1 MPLSSVNPPGDSA
14 ASSADGTSIARV
26 LTASSVDA
34 EPVRRGSLTLSDR
47 PDPLIVLTWLQRLR
61 WFALAGQSVAI
72 LTAWL
77 ALRLDVPVAGL
88 VMIMA
93 LTAVTNLGIFVYVH
107 HAEAVPR
114 GLAAGLILLDVI
126 VLTLML
132 ALTGGPENPFC
143 VLYVIHVAMAVVVLP
158 AAWTW
163 TIFGVS
169 LASFAM
175 LFGWHVPLTDH
186 DTPAWVFAAGNWM
199 ALAIAAGLI
208 AYFLGR
214 LRLALRQRE
223 EQVAQMESRIQQ
235 SERLASLTTLAAGAA
250 HELGTPL
257 GTIALIT
264 HELVRQ
270 AEKLQLPAQTI
281 DDVRLIRE
289 EVNRCRRIL
298 DRMNIDNLQGSDEPA
313 AAVAIDDLI
322 DELYRE
328 LKPGQDE
335 RFDVVAEP
343 SLQQL
348 SIRRNT
354 LVQTLSILIQ
364 NGFDASEETGSGVTL
379 RIAADMALRVPVEAG
394 ESRTIGGAGVQP
406 SGEAAQPSYAFT
418 VEDQGCGMTAEQLR
432 RLGEPFVSS
441 KGQHRGMGLGLFL
454 ARLMAE
460 HLRGS
465 LTIES
470 AVGRGTR
477 CVLQFPVE
485 AESR

>member
-1 MPLSSVNPPGDSA
+1 M
-14 ASSADGTSIARV
+14 
-26 LTASSVDA
+26 
-34 EPVRRGSLTLSDR
+34 RRGGLTLSDR

-61 WFALAGQSVAI
+61 WFALAGQGVAI
-72 LTAWL
+72 LAAWL
-77 ALRLDVPVAGL
+77 ALGLDLPVAAL
-88 VMIMA
+88 AMIMA
-93 LTAVTNLGIFVYVH
+93 LTAVSNLAMFAYVRQ
-107 HAEAVPR
+107 ADSPPR
-114 GLAAGLILLDVI
+114 GLAPGLILLDVI
-126 VLTLML
+126 VLTVML

-143 VLYVIHVAMAVVVLP
+143 VLYVIHVAMAVVVLS
-158 AAWTW
+158 ATWTW

-169 LASFAM
+169 LVSFAL
-175 LFGWHVPLTDH
+175 LFFWHAPLAGDG
-186 DTPAWVFAAGNWM
+186 TPAWVFAAGDWM

-223 EQVAQMESRIQQ
+223 EQMAAMESRVEQ

-313 AAVAIDDLI
+313 ANVAIDDLI

-335 RFDVVAEP
+335 RFDVVAAP
-343 SLQQL
+343 ALQQL
-348 SIRRNT
+348 TIQRNT

-364 NGFDASEETGSGVTL
+364 NGFDASEETGGGVTL
-379 RIAADMALRVPVEAG
+379 RIAATGGAESAQSETGAASASSAAG
-394 ESRTIGGAGVQP
+394 EFGAAGSPLTSTETPGTTGGHTAAGAL
-406 SGEAAQPSYAFT
+406 AAPASPMSYVFT
-418 VEDQGCGMTAEQLR
+418 VEDRGCGMTLEQLR

-454 ARLMAE
+454 ARLMAQ
-460 HLRGS
+460 HLRGT
-465 LTIES
+465 LMIES

-477 CVLQFPVE
+477 CVLQFP
-485 AESR
+485 AEGDGR